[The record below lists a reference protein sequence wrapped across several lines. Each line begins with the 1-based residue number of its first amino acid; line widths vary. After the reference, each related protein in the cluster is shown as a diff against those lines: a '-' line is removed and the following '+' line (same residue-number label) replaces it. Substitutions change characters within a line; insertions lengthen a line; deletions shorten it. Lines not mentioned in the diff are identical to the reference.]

1 MMLFPIWIEHPLNM
15 SVQRSHDADARR
27 IFPEQLYGSVIAAD
41 DLSERVK
48 QMSIIPNL
56 AMLGLAAALS
66 SPMRHHQIDFKM
78 TSSDGIQCINQLW
91 FVTYIN
97 EAGQEIVAQ
106 AKAATGEYVPLI
118 AADPARLES
127 IVGAAR
133 GLAKANNL
141 KMRLITFTNR
151 LDIED
156 IEP

>member
-1 MMLFPIWIEHPLNM
+1 MMVFSVRIEHALDVA
-15 SVQRSHDADARR
+15 VQCLHDADARR

-78 TSSDGIQCINQLW
+78 SSPDGVERINQLW
-91 FVTYIN
+91 LVTYIN
-97 EAGQEIVAQ
+97 EAGLETVAQ
-106 AKAATGEYVPLI
+106 AKLVTGEYAPLI
-118 AADPARLES
+118 AADTARLES
-127 IVGAAR
+127 MMPAAH

-141 KMRLITFTNR
+141 KMRLIKLTNR
-151 LDIED
+151 IDIED
-156 IEP
+156 IVP